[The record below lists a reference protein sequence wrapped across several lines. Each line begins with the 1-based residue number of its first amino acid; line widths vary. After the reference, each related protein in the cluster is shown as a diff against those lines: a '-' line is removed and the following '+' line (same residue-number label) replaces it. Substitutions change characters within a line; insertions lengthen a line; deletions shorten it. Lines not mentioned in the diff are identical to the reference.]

1 MAGRAPTSA
10 TSCRGGEVEYRFS
23 SWRRCQHRSIS
34 LLFVLRMVRCS
45 QRFFAHSLLVY
56 VVSEKVISCAW
67 SLWVLYLLSIVLSF
81 ASLPAQSNTISSPVL
96 HLAAKVWSLHE
107 KRRWACRHGPYQV
120 YPVEMASS
128 AGEARGLSL
137 EGAV

>member
-120 YPVEMASS
+120 LCMFL
-128 AGEARGLSL
+128 G
-137 EGAV
+137 